1 MIRVLLADDQALV
14 RAGLRA
20 LLDAQDDIQVV
31 GEAEDGEAALRMAAE
46 LIPDVVLMD
55 IRMPRMDGLKATR
68 RIVEDRQL
76 DQTRIVILTTFDV
89 DEYVFEALRV
99 GASGFLVKDTEP
111 ELLLQGVRAVARGDA
126 LLSPGVTRRLIGAFA
141 AGQPTAFPSGSD
153 PDRILATVMFS
164 DIVASTERA
173 AQIGDRRWREVLDR
187 HDELVREQLA
197 GHGGQEINTTGD
209 GFLALFDAPARAI
222 RCAVAIRDR
231 LGAFGIDV
239 RIGLHSGE
247 VELRGNDVG
256 GIAVHIGA
264 RVTASAAAGDILVS
278 STVRDLVAGSG
289 IGFLDRDEHVLK
301 GVPGRWRLF
310 AVAGNEWCSCET
322 TQRPPCLRSP
332 MVSRRRLPGS
342 FLSSS
347 SVPQRSSACAKATSA
362 PAVTSSETISNA
374 APCCCH
380 SKKGGHVWR

>member
-20 LLDAQDDIQVV
+20 LLDAQDDIEVV
-31 GEAEDGEAALRMAAE
+31 GEADNGEVALRMATE
-46 LIPDVVLMD
+46 LAPDIVLMD
-55 IRMPRMDGLKATR
+55 IRMPRMDGLEATR
-68 RIVEDRQL
+68 RIVQDRQL
-76 DQTRIVILTTFDV
+76 DRTRIVILTTFDV

-141 AGQPTAFPSGSD
+141 TSQTTAFPSGSD
-153 PDRILATVMFS
+153 PDRVLATVMFS

-187 HDELVREQLA
+187 HDELVRQQLA
-197 GHGGQEINTTGD
+197 AHGGQEINTTGD

-222 RCAVAIRDR
+222 RCAVAIRDKLR
-231 LGAFGIDV
+231 ALGIEV
-239 RIGLHSGE
+239 RVGLHAGE

-264 RVTASAAAGDILVS
+264 RVTASAAAGDIIVS
-278 STVRDLVAGSG
+278 STVRDLVTGSG
-289 IGFLDRDEHVLK
+289 IGFLDRGGHTLK

-310 AVAGNEWCSCET
+310 AVA
-322 TQRPPCLRSP
+322 
-332 MVSRRRLPGS
+332 
-342 FLSSS
+342 
-347 SVPQRSSACAKATSA
+347 A
-362 PAVTSSETISNA
+362 PTEGLA
-374 APCCCH
+374 
-380 SKKGGHVWR
+380 